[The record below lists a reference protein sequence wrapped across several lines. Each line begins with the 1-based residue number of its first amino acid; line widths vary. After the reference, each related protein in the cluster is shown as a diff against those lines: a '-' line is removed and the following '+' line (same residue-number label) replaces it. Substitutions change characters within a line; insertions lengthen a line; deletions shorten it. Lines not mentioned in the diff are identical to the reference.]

1 MKSAKFG
8 VITLSLAYML
18 TAAGCANA
26 NSTGTSGPVDALHRF
41 TLQDVK
47 GNSVSLDAQLKAH
60 KALLVNF
67 WATWCPPCR
76 EEIPDLI
83 KLYAKNKD
91 RGLEILGVDV
101 GESPTKVSNFIEKA
115 GINYPVVLDR
125 DMSVSETYRVVGI
138 PTTYLMNSEG
148 AILGEYHGYT
158 PQLVS
163 DVEKAL
169 K

>member
-1 MKSAKFG
+1 
-8 VITLSLAYML
+8 
-18 TAAGCANA
+18 
-26 NSTGTSGPVDALHRF
+26 
-41 TLQDVK
+41 
-47 GNSVSLDAQLKAH
+47 
-60 KALLVNF
+60 VNF